1 MKSEK
6 EQEWMIYC
14 AECEKWFHRRC
25 VDDPTHHKA
34 SDVPGFVKSGIDKD
48 NNKKYMEYGP
58 LDDLEISKFDDYMG
72 DAWAS
77 IQRGEES
84 LIGNGSKV
92 IDARLRFLH
101 DKAAIPKDLEV
112 ECYVCPECDGYM

>member
-6 EQEWMIYC
+6 EQERMIYC
-14 AECEKWFHRRC
+14 AECQKWFHRRC
-25 VDDPTHHKA
+25 VDDPTEHKA
-34 SDVPGFVKSGIDKD
+34 SDVPGLVKSGIDKD
-48 NNKKYMEYGP
+48 SNRKYADYGP
-58 LDDLEISKFDDYMG
+58 DDLEYCERGNYMG

-84 LIGNGSKV
+84 LIGNGAKV
-92 IDARLRFLH
+92 IDARLRFSM
-101 DKAAIPKDLEV
+101 DEATIPKDLVV